1 MDLEIHRFQ
10 YVSTFHM
17 QFKFNTSLVNTTT
30 VPKIYMGLKEHNQEL
45 RERLFQL
52 FIFLI
57 ILVGLC
63 FSQTKTLAQFLQ
75 GAIEGIR
82 FFQPSPDEY
91 FFLSFKLAVS
101 TAIFLESPLLVIY
114 GICYLF
120 PALLNKERFA
130 FGSLLL
136 LSVILIF
143 AGSFYAYKVV
153 APAALTFFFAYTKD
167 ILEPLWSF
175 QEYVDFLW
183 LLFLGS
189 IYTFQIPVIQI
200 LLGFLGICNSK
211 NCFKWLKYIL
221 LAATVLAA
229 VITPSTDPLTQIVF
243 TVAILILFITG
254 SGLLFAL
261 EKLKV
266 IC

>member
-1 MDLEIHRFQ
+1 
-10 YVSTFHM
+10 M
-17 QFKFNTSLVNTTT
+17 QFKFNVSLLDKSTA
-30 VPKIYMGLKEHNQEL
+30 PKIYMGLREHNQEL

-52 FIFLI
+52 LIFLI

-75 GAIEGIR
+75 GAIEGIK

-91 FFLSFKLAVS
+91 FFLSFKLALS
-101 TAIFLESPLLVIY
+101 TAIFLESPILIIY

-120 PALLNKERFA
+120 PALLMKEKFA
-130 FGSLLL
+130 FGSLLF
-136 LSVILIF
+136 LSFILVF
-143 AGSFYAYKVV
+143 AGGLYAYKVV

-183 LLFLGS
+183 VLFLGS

-200 LLGFLGICNSK
+200 LLGFVGICTSK
-211 NCFKWLKYIL
+211 NCLKWLKYVL
-221 LAATVLAA
+221 LASTVLAA

-243 TVAILILFITG
+243 TIAILVLFVTG
-254 SGLLFAL
+254 SGLLFTL
-261 EKLKV
+261 EKVKV

>member
-1 MDLEIHRFQ
+1 
-10 YVSTFHM
+10 M
-17 QFKFNTSLVNTTT
+17 QFKFNVSLLDKSTA
-30 VPKIYMGLKEHNQEL
+30 PKIYMGLKEHNQEL

-52 FIFLI
+52 VIFLV
-57 ILVGLC
+57 ILVTLC

-75 GAIEGIR
+75 GAIEGIK

-91 FFLSFKLAVS
+91 FFLSFKLALS
-101 TAIFLESPLLVIY
+101 TAIFLESPILIIY

-120 PALLNKERFA
+120 PALLTKEKFA
-130 FGSLLL
+130 FGSLLI
-136 LSVILIF
+136 LSLILVF
-143 AGSFYAYKVV
+143 AGGIYAYKVV

-183 LLFLGS
+183 ILFLGS

-200 LLGFLGICNSK
+200 LLGFIGICNSK
-211 NCFKWLKYIL
+211 NCFKWLKYVL
-221 LAATVLAA
+221 LASTVLAA

-243 TVAILILFITG
+243 TCAILVLFVMG
-254 SGLLFAL
+254 SGLLFTL

>member
-1 MDLEIHRFQ
+1 
-10 YVSTFHM
+10 M
-17 QFKFNTSLVNTTT
+17 QFKFNVSLLDKSRA
-30 VPKIYMGLKEHNQEL
+30 PKIYMGLKEHNQEL

-52 FIFLI
+52 LIFLI

-75 GAIEGIR
+75 GAIEGIK

-91 FFLSFKLAVS
+91 FFLSFKLALS
-101 TAIFLESPLLVIY
+101 AAIFLESPLLIIY

-120 PALLNKERFA
+120 PALLTKEKFA
-130 FGSLLL
+130 FGSLLI
-136 LSVILIF
+136 LSFILVI
-143 AGSFYAYKVV
+143 AGGIYAYKVV

-183 LLFLGS
+183 VLFLGS

-200 LLGFLGICNSK
+200 LLGFVGICTSK
-211 NCFKWLKYIL
+211 NCFKWLKYVL
-221 LAATVLAA
+221 LASTVLAA
-229 VITPSTDPLTQIVF
+229 VITPSTDPLTQIIF
-243 TVAILILFITG
+243 TVAILVLFVTG
-254 SGLLFAL
+254 SGLLFTL

>member
-1 MDLEIHRFQ
+1 
-10 YVSTFHM
+10 M
-17 QFKFNTSLVNTTT
+17 QFRFNSSILEKTSA
-30 VPKIYMGLKEHNQEL
+30 PKIYMGLREHNQEL

-52 FIFLI
+52 TILLVV
-57 ILVGLC
+57 LVGLC

-75 GAIEGIR
+75 GAIEGIK

-91 FFLSFKLAVS
+91 FFLSFKLSLS
-101 TAIFLESPLLVIY
+101 TAIFLESPFIILY

-120 PALLNKERFA
+120 PALLGREKFA
-130 FGSLLL
+130 FGSLLF
-136 LSVILIF
+136 LSLVLVF

-183 LLFLGS
+183 VLFLGS

-200 LLGFLGICNSK
+200 LFGFIGICTSK
-211 NCFKWLKYIL
+211 NCFSWLRYVL
-221 LAATVLAA
+221 LASTVLAA

-243 TVAILILFITG
+243 SLAILILFITG

>member
-1 MDLEIHRFQ
+1 
-10 YVSTFHM
+10 M
-17 QFKFNTSLVNTTT
+17 QFKFNSSILEKTNA
-30 VPKIYMGLKEHNQEL
+30 PKIYMGLREHNQEL

-52 FIFLI
+52 I
-57 ILVGLC
+57 ILLVILVSLC

-75 GAIEGIR
+75 GAIEGIK

-91 FFLSFKLAVS
+91 FFLSFKLSLS
-101 TAIFLESPLLVIY
+101 TAIFLESPFIILY

-120 PALLNKERFA
+120 PALLSREKFA
-130 FGSLLL
+130 FGSLLF
-136 LSVILIF
+136 LSLVLVF

-183 LLFLGS
+183 VLFLGS

-200 LLGFLGICNSK
+200 LFGFIGVCTSK
-211 NCFKWLKYIL
+211 NCFSWLRYVL
-221 LAATVLAA
+221 LASTVLAA

-243 TVAILILFITG
+243 SLAILILFITG

>member
-1 MDLEIHRFQ
+1 M
-10 YVSTFHM
+10 M
-17 QFKFNTSLVNTTT
+17 MMN
-30 VPKIYMGLKEHNQEL
+30 
-45 RERLFQL
+45 
-52 FIFLI
+52 IFLI

-63 FSQTKTLAQFLQ
+63 FSQTKFLAQFLQ
-75 GAIEGIR
+75 SAIDGIK

-91 FFLSFKLAVS
+91 FFLSFKLSLS
-101 TAIFLESPLLVIY
+101 TAIFLESPFLIIY

-120 PALLNKERFA
+120 PALLNREKFA
-130 FGSLLL
+130 FASLLF
-136 LSVILIF
+136 LSFILIL
-143 AGSFYAYKVV
+143 AGSFYAYNVV

-183 LLFLGS
+183 ILLLGS

-200 LLGFLGICNSK
+200 LLGFIGLCTSK
-211 NCFKWLKYIL
+211 NCFNGLRYVL
-221 LAATVLAA
+221 LASTVLAA
-229 VITPSTDPLTQIVF
+229 IITPSTDPITQLVF
-243 TVAILILFITG
+243 TIAILVLFITG

-261 EKLKV
+261 EKIKV